1 MIKNFRH
8 KGLEQFFNTGNKSG
22 IQPQHVIKI
31 NVQLTAIHA
40 AESPDDLRAPV
51 SWRLHKLTGD
61 LVGFWSLTVN
71 GNWRVIFKFY
81 ENDIE
86 LVDYLDYH

>member
-22 IQPQHVIKI
+22 IQPHHAMKLK
-31 NVQLTAIHA
+31 VQLTAMHA

-51 SWRLHKLTGD
+51 
-61 LVGFWSLTVN
+61 
-71 GNWRVIFKFY
+71 
-81 ENDIE
+81 
-86 LVDYLDYH
+86 